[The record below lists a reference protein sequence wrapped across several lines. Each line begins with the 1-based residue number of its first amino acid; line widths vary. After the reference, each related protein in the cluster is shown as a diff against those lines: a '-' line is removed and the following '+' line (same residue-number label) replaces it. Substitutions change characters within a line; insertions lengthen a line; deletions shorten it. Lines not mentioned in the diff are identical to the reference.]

1 MEKISTR
8 YYVPAVVRAC
18 CAYSAQSK
26 KADRIV
32 RIMRVAMVQ
41 VMVALTFS
49 ALAIAHPNH
58 AQEVL
63 DREVSLTLKEVTLEK
78 ALTTIES
85 QAHVRFGYSRSRLNL
100 GLTVSITASHRRLGD
115 LLDSLL
121 SPIKIQYNVRANDD
135 YIILSGRHEF
145 PGVTEDVTPA
155 APPLTVTGK
164 VTDPQGAGL
173 PGVNVLV
180 KGTTNGVSTTAS
192 GEYSIDVM
200 PGDVLLY
207 SFIGYSSREVKIEQQ
222 TIVDITL
229 TEDVT
234 TLQEVLVTT
243 AYGVER
249 KAKEIGYTV
258 TKVAGTEVN
267 KANSGNLLNGLVGKV
282 AGLSITTQSSDMTP
296 QMRILLRGV
305 RSFGANTNNQPLF
318 VFNGA
323 PLSFGNDQTAA
334 AQALDFINNL
344 NPADIEDV
352 TILKG
357 ANGTALY
364 GPEGVNGVII
374 ITTKKAAVGVPVINF
389 ANNTSI
395 QIVDFR
401 QDFRQRRFG
410 LGSGLVDAEGN
421 GIYDP
426 RGNTNWGPAYDGSV
440 VPIGYPDE
448 NGNLQNLTY
457 DYKKDSRR
465 FFDAAITNRTNLSF
479 SQADA
484 TSSYYLG
491 LGYVTQ
497 TGLLPGDKQNQANA
511 LLTTTKKISNAVKV
525 QTNFNYSRIDSDRG
539 RNLEA
544 TIKSIPNFIPLL
556 DYEDWQRGYWANHD
570 RYYQGISP
578 YEELANNRSKATTNS
593 LSGNLTFDVNP
604 IHWLTITERPSLNYS
619 GYYAKTTG
627 RAVKFA
633 DFVTDP
639 QKLYDITASTTEF
652 AISNLSV
659 NNDFILSTVHKA
671 GNFLFRT
678 NVGNTIR
685 QNYTKEMQAGAQLA
699 GNVFNLAFRIAPIQ
713 ASETAVLSRT
723 TSAFGRFSVGYKDM
737 IFAEITGR
745 NEWDS
750 KRAKVARGKD
760 FYASVNTSIL
770 LNQVVPA
777 LKEMTWLTSARFRA
791 SFAKSANMNIT
802 PYQSERIL
810 YLADGY
816 PYLNADQTNYVY
828 GYGFLANNNPNP
840 LLKPEKVFSQEYG
853 LSLGLKNILTADI
866 TYYYQLNNSVILNVA
881 NAWLSGFPTTDNAGK
896 FENQG
901 LELELTVNPIKL
913 GRDFFFSAKLTGAI
927 NNNKVLSL
935 TPVYNGVFPVDD
947 PSGQKFFAR
956 PGHSAYEY
964 GITDWQ
970 RDPQGRVI
978 VDRTNGYPLEEPYG
992 KYRIDGNTLPKYSS
1006 SISLTFSW
1014 RKFGVSALFDYV
1026 GGYNH
1031 MFSTSGGFFMG
1042 MDPRTTYNDRKP
1054 FVFPNS
1060 VYMDDDGNYVENT
1073 DIKVQNA
1080 GQELYS
1086 RHSTRNIYGLSSGA
1100 FLKLRQV
1107 SFEFNQPVKSTSLK
1121 QINVTLYARDVFSV
1135 YPSSNV
1141 YGDPALVR
1149 GPGYRDMLSAG
1160 NNVSG
1165 GASDESALP
1174 GTVLFGLSLSA
1185 TF

>member
-1 MEKISTR
+1 
-8 YYVPAVVRAC
+8 
-18 CAYSAQSK
+18 
-26 KADRIV
+26 
-32 RIMRVAMVQ
+32 MVQ
-41 VMVALTFS
+41 VMAALTFS

-63 DREVSLTLKEVTLEK
+63 NRQVSLRLDEVTLEH
-78 ALTTIES
+78 ALMKIES
-85 QAHVRFGYSRSRLNL
+85 QARVRFGYSRSRLNL
-100 GLTVSITASHRRLGD
+100 GRTVSITAFNQKLGN

-121 SPIKIQYNVRANDD
+121 TPYHIQFSVQANEE
-135 YIILSGRHEF
+135 YIILTGKNE
-145 PGVTEDVTPA
+145 PA
-155 APPLTVTGK
+155 AAVMGETPPPQPPPVTVTGK
-164 VTDPQGAGL
+164 VTDSQGVAL
-173 PGVNVLV
+173 PGVNVFV
-180 KGTTNGVSTTAS
+180 KETTTGVSTNAS
-192 GEYSIDVM
+192 GEYTIEVM
-200 PGDVLLY
+200 PGTTLLF
-207 SFIGYSSREVKIEQQ
+207 SFIGYKSQEIKIGQQ
-222 TIVDITL
+222 TIVNVIL
-229 TEDVT
+229 AEDVT
-234 TLQEVLVTT
+234 TLQEVMVTT

-249 KAKEIGYTV
+249 KSKEIGYTV
-258 TKVAGTEVN
+258 SKVTGAEIN

-323 PLSFGNDQTAA
+323 PLSFGSDQTAA

-374 ITTKKAAVGVPVINF
+374 ITTKKAAQGAPVINVV
-389 ANNTSI
+389 NNTSV

-401 QDFRQRRFG
+401 QDYRQRQFG
-410 LGSGLVDAEGN
+410 LGSGLVDSEGN

-426 RGNTNWGPAYDGSV
+426 TGSTSWGPAYNGSL

-448 NGNLQNLTY
+448 HGNLQTVTY

-465 FFDAAITNRTNLSF
+465 FFDAALTNRTNLSF

-491 LGYVTQ
+491 LGYVKQ
-497 TGLLPGDKQNQANA
+497 TGLLPGDKQNQLNV
-511 LLTTTKKISNAVKV
+511 LLTTTKKISNAVKI
-525 QTNFNYSRIDSDRG
+525 QTNFNYARLNSDRG

-544 TIKSIPNFIPLL
+544 NIKSLPNFIPLL
-556 DYEDWQRGYWANHD
+556 AYKDWQNGYWSNHD
-570 RYYQGISP
+570 RYYRGISP
-578 YEELANNRSKATTNS
+578 YEELANNRSKTTSNS
-593 LSGNLTFDVNP
+593 LNGNLTFEINP
-604 IHWLTITERPSLNYS
+604 VHWLTITERPSVNYTGAYS
-619 GYYAKTTG
+619 KTTA
-627 RAVKFA
+627 RAVRFA

-639 QKLYDITASTTEF
+639 QKFFDISATTTELTVT
-652 AISNLSV
+652 NTSV

-671 GNFLFRT
+671 GDFIIRLNA
-678 NVGNTIR
+678 GNTVR
-685 QNYTKEMQAGAQLA
+685 QNYTKELQAGASLA
-699 GNVFNLAFRIAPIQ
+699 GNVFNLAFRYGPIAAQ
-713 ASETAVLSRT
+713 EFAVLSRT
-723 TSAFGRFSVGYKDM
+723 TSAFGRFSVGYKDI
-737 IFAEITGR
+737 IFMEVTGR

-750 KRAKVARGKD
+750 KRARVARGKD
-760 FYASVNTSIL
+760 FYSSVNTSIL
-770 LNQVVPA
+770 LKEMVPV
-777 LKEMTWLTSARFRA
+777 LKEVDWLTSARLRA

-810 YLADGY
+810 YLSEGY
-816 PYLNADQTNYVY
+816 PYLNADQTNFVF
-828 GYGFLANNNPNP
+828 GYGFLADNNPNP

-853 LSLGLKNILTADI
+853 LSVGFKNILTADL

-896 FENQG
+896 FENHG
-901 LELELTVNPIKL
+901 LELELTLNPIKL
-913 GRDFFFSAKLTGAI
+913 GLDFSFSAKLTGAI

-970 RDPQGRVI
+970 RDPQGRVVI
-978 VDRTNGYPLEEPYG
+978 DKTNGFPLEASYG
-992 KYRIDGNTLPKYSS
+992 EYHIAGNTLPRYSS
-1006 SISLTFSW
+1006 SLSLSFSW
-1014 RKFGVSALFDYV
+1014 RKFGMSALFDYV

-1031 MFSTSGGFFMG
+1031 MFSTSGGFYG
-1042 MDPRTTYNDRKP
+1042 GTDPRTTYNDRKP

-1060 VYMDDDGNYVENT
+1060 VYVDDDGNYVENK
-1073 DIKVQNA
+1073 DIMVQNA

-1086 RHSTRNIYGLSSGA
+1086 RYATRNFYGLSDGD

-1107 SFEFNQPVKSTSLK
+1107 SFEFNQPVRSTSLK
-1121 QINVTLYARDVFSV
+1121 RINVTLYARDVFSV

-1141 YGDPALVR
+1141 YGDPSLVR
-1149 GPGYRDMLSAG
+1149 GPGYRDFLSAG
-1160 NNVSG
+1160 TNASG
-1165 GASDESALP
+1165 GNSDESVLP
-1174 GTVLFGLSLSA
+1174 GTVLFGLSLSG